1 MVGLS
6 FNSGTGGPA
15 LSSAY
20 RGIMA
25 DLLRRVADQTDPAAF
40 RELYEAFGP
49 RVKAYMMRMG
59 VDPASAE
66 DLAQETLLTVWR
78 KAALY
83 AADKGSM
90 TTWVF
95 TIARNLRI
103 DRLRREVP
111 WQELPEGRL
120 AEASVEAL
128 PDEEL
133 AEKERQ
139 ERVRAALAEL
149 PADQREVVVLA
160 YIDGLSQSEIAA
172 RLRLPLGTVKS
183 RMRIAYQKVRASL
196 EGLL

>member
-6 FNSGTGGPA
+6 FGSGAGGQAPR
-15 LSSAY
+15 SAY
-20 RGIMA
+20 CGIMA

-40 RELYEAFGP
+40 RQLYEAFGP

-59 VDPASAE
+59 ADPGTAE

-78 KAALY
+78 KAGLY

-95 TIARNLRI
+95 AIARNLRI

-111 WQELPEGRL
+111 WQELPEGRM
-120 AEASVEAL
+120 AETCVEAL
-128 PDEEL
+128 PDEKL

-139 ERVRAALAEL
+139 ERVRAALADL
-149 PADQREVVVLA
+149 PDEQREVIVLA
-160 YIDGLSQSEIAA
+160 YIEGLPQSAIAA
-172 RLRLPLGTVKS
+172 RLALPLGTVKS
-183 RMRIAYQKVRASL
+183 RMRIAYRKVRAAL
-196 EGLL
+196 EGMQ